1 MKSCSQDELLREEEV
16 QTRAL
21 LSQDEGQAVETRTF
35 QRLTSVGA
43 FATLGFLALAAGHQV
58 LGGAPSTGAQQRDG
72 VVRLA
77 EAPAT
82 TEALATSPGHLVAAA
97 PVATVRPLAPVAPVT
112 QVALGMPPTFGTAEA
127 SEPSGEDTVDS
138 EGESGGKG
146 GQTASTGK
154 SKEASKKQD
163 EESEKPLKFTDS
175 RHTGCDKQPKP
186 SDDEEDAVPAASSDG
201 TVKLWGQCGGSG
213 YDGDTEC
220 ITGLACISKS
230 IKGMKDYK
238 QCKPDP
244 DFNCQS
250 AEGNKDMKCYYKV
263 TWDMETGINTMPG
276 MYHGLSPQSSFAEYQ
291 EQNFNF
297 LSKKSGCPAPCAP
310 GTCYEVLA
318 KEGCDSHN
326 EWACEKDDHSLAFD
340 CCCRKYHPNITK
352 KWDVIKEEKRSNEK
366 PSLFCIAMIMPR
378 SYEVGLMRGQFE
390 RGIGIFDST
399 CAEWA
404 VFSNESI
411 SLNCESA
418 DKKYNTVVLNGTLEV
433 KRGGEANSAL
443 NTVVFQRF
451 WDRVLEDGRVWK
463 HDWVV
468 KVDPDTLFLPSRL
481 REMINSGEG
490 AFGKKEPGG
499 GMYINNCFLGM
510 HGPIEVF
517 NKAALGNY
525 FNGKAKCSKGEPGKR
540 GQEDV
545 FLRECFKLLGVEKV
559 DAFNILLEGENACKE
574 MPSTEEP
581 HARPPCFA
589 PEAAFH
595 PFKNIPSMMRCWAEA
610 VSHHVAGQMAPATV
624 QPSDENGRHESR

>member
-1 MKSCSQDELLREEEV
+1 VVL
-16 QTRAL
+16 
-21 LSQDEGQAVETRTF
+21 ETPT
-35 QRLTSVGA
+35 
-43 FATLGFLALAAGHQV
+43 FAT
-58 LGGAPSTGAQQRDG
+58 PS
-72 VVRLA
+72 
-77 EAPAT
+77 P
-82 TEALATSPGHLVAAA
+82 
-97 PVATVRPLAPVAPVT
+97 
-112 QVALGMPPTFGTAEA
+112 AEA
-127 SEPSGEDTVDS
+127 SELTGREKNSTKVER
-138 EGESGGKG
+138 GGKG
-146 GQTASTGK
+146 ARSAKQAK
-154 SKEASKKQD
+154 SEASSEKQD
-163 EESEKPLKFTDS
+163 ELKQPLKFTDS
-175 RHTGCDKQPKP
+175 RHAGCDKQPKP
-186 SDDEEDAVPAASSDG
+186 SDDEEDAVPAAGSDG
-201 TVKLWGQCGGSG
+201 TVKLWGQCGGTG

-220 ITGLACISKS
+220 ITGLACIAKP
-230 IKGMKDYK
+230 IKGLQDYK
-238 QCKPDP
+238 QCQPDP
-244 DFNCQS
+244 DFKCQS

-263 TWDMETGINTMPG
+263 TWDMEIGIHTMPG
-276 MYHGLSPQSSFAEYQ
+276 MYHGLTDQSSFAEFQ

-352 KWDVIKEEKRSNEK
+352 KWDVIKEEKAELAPEK
-366 PSLFCIAMIMPR
+366 PSLFCIAMILPR
-378 SYEVGLMRGQFE
+378 SYEVELMRGQFE
-390 RGIGIFDST
+390 RGIGIFDPI
-399 CAEWA
+399 CDEWA

-418 DKKYNTVVLNGTLEV
+418 NKKYDTVVLNGTLEV
-433 KRGGEANSAL
+433 QLGGDFNSAL
-443 NTVVFQRF
+443 NTIVFQRF
-451 WDRVLEDGRVWK
+451 WDRVLEDGRVWN

-481 REMINSGEG
+481 KQMINSGEG
-490 AFGKKEPGG
+490 AFGKKVSSG
-499 GMYINNCFLGM
+499 GMYMNNCFLGM

-525 FNGKAKCSKGEPGKR
+525 LNGKEKCSKGKPGKK

-545 FLRECFKLLGVEKV
+545 FLRECFELLGVEKV

-610 VSHHVAGQMAPATV
+610 VSHHVAGQMAPATIP
-624 QPSDENGRHESR
+624 PSDENGRHEH